1 MISFR
6 EILLEDA
13 EKLLQWR
20 LQPRIAEWMLT
31 AVENDTCKQRAWLT
45 KKREDS
51 GGYHWIVQIK
61 SIDVGYVKMENYDAP
76 KRSAE
81 VGFYIGEERYTAT
94 AVGVLHAFY
103 AALFSHFEL
112 DNILAGIFEGNIIMK
127 YTNFLDMKGIFR
139 GKSSS
144 LKALP
149 KKSWFLMCS
158 AGRFFNT
165 NIHAKTYPT
174 SRWRCGMDADS
185 RLEESSSYII
195 HIPTRISN
203 ALSCHNP
210 CAGRVQAFAT

>member
-127 YTNFLDMKGIFR
+127 IHQFSGYERDFSREVLVIEGPPPKIMVPYVLSREVFQHKHPCKNVPNLPMALWNGCGF
-139 GKSSS
+139 
-144 LKALP
+144 KA
-149 KKSWFLMCS
+149 
-158 AGRFFNT
+158 
-165 NIHAKTYPT
+165 
-174 SRWRCGMDADS
+174 
-185 RLEESSSYII
+185 
-195 HIPTRISN
+195 
-203 ALSCHNP
+203 
-210 CAGRVQAFAT
+210 